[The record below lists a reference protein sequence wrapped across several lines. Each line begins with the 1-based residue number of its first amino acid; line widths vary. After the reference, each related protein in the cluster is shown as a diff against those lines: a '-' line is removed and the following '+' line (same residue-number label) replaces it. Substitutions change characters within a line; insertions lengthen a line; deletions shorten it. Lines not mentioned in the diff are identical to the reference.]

1 MDNSRIHKSIRSHAS
16 QGKENEIAQFY
27 SVPYFDIGFE
37 FKGSYI
43 AQNVDSF
50 VQKLILSC
58 CWVKNRSLTPNVHKC
73 IKICIIIGFLS
84 SEWNSTILTLSAF
97 NIIILKFFFSFKNYS
112 NDNEMLKQK
121 KTIRWEMG
129 DVLKVKQRK
138 QGISHLAAI
147 KCIQKYLSA
156 DNKKVNDIIWLRQ
169 NKSNQQK

>member
-58 CWVKNRSLTPNVHKC
+58 CYVKNRSLTPNVHKC

-121 KTIRWEMG
+121 KNNPLGNGRCVESETTKTRNQSSSG
-129 DVLKVKQRK
+129 DQMHTEIFVGWQQESERY
-138 QGISHLAAI
+138 HLTTT
-147 KCIQKYLSA
+147 K
-156 DNKKVNDIIWLRQ
+156 
-169 NKSNQQK
+169 